1 MTFRN
6 LILSKPAAF
15 QQVLLWALDMP
26 TLGQAASLRLESA
39 GLQNVRLVWGVT
51 SSDAGQWQISGT
63 KEIEVGLNSVQKS
76 LILKARMRGDSAKAA
91 IEHVE
96 FTALLLTSNKH
107 NWACLT
113 FELGVHSA
121 EILKANQ
128 LTSDLKNLALRC
140 QSVLQTEHF
149 HLDIQRLAAAERLQ
163 RSLFAISDL
172 ANSDKETQAV
182 LRELHQIVNGLM
194 YAENFFIARYD
205 PADET
210 IRFIYFVDSVDWNAP
225 NAQEKIDVH
234 SLPNSLTLAMMR
246 NAKPVRGPSDELR
259 ARLDLTKDASLGPD
273 SVDWL
278 GVPMLDQGNVLGA
291 VVVQS
296 YFPEHRYSDKDQ
308 ALLAYVAQHIL
319 TMLQRREAQEN
330 LERRVDERTLALQA
344 EIMVRMRS
352 ERLQQALFRI
362 AEISQS
368 KTTMEGFY
376 SSVHNTVAEL
386 LHAKNFYIATLSSDG
401 SFLEFPYSV
410 DEYDALSERRGL
422 GRGLTEY
429 VIRTAKPACLNRAEI
444 DELAR
449 IGEVTVT
456 GTKSVSWLGV
466 PLFIAGKVSGVIALQ
481 SYTQAHH
488 YAPSDEELVSFVALH
503 IANALERRLGTEN
516 LKNAY
521 AELEQRVQARTHELA
536 HANNE
541 LRAQIHV
548 RERMEQKLKHETLH
562 DALTGLPNRG
572 YLLGQL
578 AQALANYQADSTAI
592 FAVLFLD
599 LDRFK
604 VVNDSVG
611 HLVGDE
617 LLKVAARRIS
627 ACVGASDFVSRL
639 GGDEFAILIR
649 SSSCQAEITAIADR
663 IISAF
668 DAPIRLLG
676 KELFTSVSI
685 GIAMIDRRYQSPEE
699 LLRDA
704 DVAMYRAKAKGRKRY
719 ALFDEGLHEIALKAL
734 DLENDLRRAIPRSE
748 FLPFYQA
755 ITQISDG
762 KIVGY
767 EALMR
772 WQHPTRGLLLPCDF
786 VDVAQETGNLEAMDW
801 QIYEQVCSDLRSAPF
816 ADRYVTVNV
825 SPAHLRDRSFADRF
839 LALMHRHKVSGQS
852 IRLEVTE
859 GVLLENPEQ
868 VAGSLAFLKQH
879 GISTLLDDFG
889 TGYSSLSYLHRFP
902 LSGIKIDRSFVDAL
916 RDGEAGGSSAIVRA
930 ILLMADSLGLDVIAE
945 GIETQAQRK
954 HLRRLGLSLGQG
966 FLFAKPARLEDV
978 CAQQLAA
985 IAASVHA

>member
-6 LILSKPAAF
+6 LILSKPDSF
-15 QQVLLWALDMP
+15 EQVLLWALDMP
-26 TLGQAASLRLESA
+26 TLGQAANTHFATA
-39 GLQNVRLVWGVT
+39 GLQSVCLVWGNA
-51 SSDAGQWQISGT
+51 SSDATQWQNSRQT
-63 KEIEVGLNSVQKS
+63 ELNFGLSSLQKS
-76 LILKARMRGDSAKAA
+76 LILKARMRGDGAKTSTL
-91 IEHVE
+91 HTVQ
-96 FTALLLTSNKH
+96 TALLLTSNNF
-107 NWACLT
+107 NWACLI
-113 FELGVHSA
+113 FALPAKDVESLNSNELRTDF
-121 EILKANQ
+121 N
-128 LTSDLKNLALRC
+128 NLALRC
-140 QSVLQTEHF
+140 QSILQTEHF
-149 HLDIQRLAAAERLQ
+149 HRDIQRLAESERLQ

-172 ANSDKETQAV
+172 ATSDQETHAV
-182 LRELHQIVNGLM
+182 LSELHQIVNRLM

-205 PADET
+205 PVDET
-210 IRFIYFVDSVDWNAP
+210 IRFIYFVDSVDWHTP
-225 NAQEKIDVH
+225 NTQEKIDAR
-234 SLPNSLTLAMMR
+234 SIPNSLTLAMMR
-246 NAKPVRGPSDELR
+246 NAKPVRGPSNEVR
-259 ARLDLTKDASLGPD
+259 ARLDLTQDSSLGPD

-278 GVPMLDQGNVLGA
+278 GVPMLDQGTVLGG

-319 TMLQRREAQEN
+319 SLLQRREAQEN
-330 LERRVDERTLALQA
+330 LERRVDERTLALQN
-344 EIMVRMRS
+344 EIVVRKRS
-352 ERLQQALFRI
+352 EHLQQALFRI

-368 KTTMEGFY
+368 NTTMDSFY
-376 SSVHNTVAEL
+376 SSIHKIVAEL
-386 LHAKNFYIATLSSDG
+386 LHAKNFYIATLSDDG
-401 SFLEFPYSV
+401 LFLDFAYSADEF
-410 DEYDALSERRGL
+410 DALENKRGI
-422 GRGLTEY
+422 GHGLTEY

-449 IGEVTVT
+449 IGEVTIT

-466 PLFIAGKVSGVIALQ
+466 PLFIAGKVSGIIALQ

-488 YAPSDEELVSFVALH
+488 YVQSDEELVSFVAVH

-516 LKNAY
+516 LRNAY
-521 AELEQRVQARTHELA
+521 SELEQRVQERTHELA
-536 HANNE
+536 QANNE
-541 LRAQIHV
+541 LRAQILV
-548 RERMEQKLKHETLH
+548 RERMEHKLKHENLH

-572 YLLGQL
+572 NLLIQL
-578 AQALANYQADSTAI
+578 AQALANYQMDTTAI

-611 HLVGDE
+611 HFVGDE
-617 LLKVAARRIS
+617 LLKVAAQRIS
-627 ACVGASDFVSRL
+627 ACVAPSDLVSRL
-639 GGDEFAILIR
+639 GGDEFSILIR
-649 SSSCQAEITAIADR
+649 SSPYQAEIMAIADR
-663 IISAF
+663 VISAF
-668 DAPIRLLG
+668 DAPIRVQG

-685 GIAMIDRRYQSPEE
+685 GIAMVDGRYQSPEE

-704 DVAMYRAKAKGRKRY
+704 DVAMYRAKSKGRRRHEI
-719 ALFDEGLHEIALKAL
+719 FDEGLHKVALEAL
-734 DLENDLRRAIPRSE
+734 DLENDLRRAIPRNE

-755 ITQISDG
+755 ITHISDA

-772 WQHPTRGLLLPCDF
+772 WQHPKRGLLLPCDF

-801 QIYEQVCSDLRSAPF
+801 QIYEQVCIDLGSIAF
-816 ADRYVTVNV
+816 AGRYVTVNV

-839 LALMHRHKVSGQS
+839 LALMHQHQVEAHR

-868 VAGSLAFLKQH
+868 VAGCLALLKQH
-879 GISTLLDDFG
+879 GVHTLLDDFG

-902 LSGIKIDRSFVDAL
+902 LLGIKIDRAFVSAL

-945 GIETQAQRK
+945 GIETEAQCK

-966 FLFAKPARLEDV
+966 FLFAKPACLNDV
-978 CAQQLAA
+978 CAQHAFAEKPSLA
-985 IAASVHA
+985 